1 MPDILCIE
9 DEPDLREDLIEE
21 LNEAGY
27 ETIEAGNGVDGLK
40 LILDHR
46 PDLVLCDVNLPGISG
61 PQLLAELKRNHPD
74 CADIPFFFLSALA
87 ERDSS
92 SPVADIHPDNWFL
105 KPINYDSLLPAIEAC
120 LEERSRPE
128 IRNDRDGG
136 AA

>member
-46 PDLVLCDVNLPGISG
+46 PNLVLCDVNLPGITG
-61 PQLLAELKRNHPD
+61 PQLFAEVKRNHPD
-74 CADIPFFFLSALA
+74 CANIPFFFLSALA
-87 ERDSS
+87 EQDSA
-92 SPVADIHPDNWFL
+92 SPGADIHPDNWFL
-105 KPINYDSLLPAIEAC
+105 KPINYDVLLPAIEAC
-120 LEERSRPE
+120 LG
-128 IRNDRDGG
+128 NRDGG
-136 AA
+136 NAENGRAGTLG